1 MHERP
6 PETGLDRAVHIN
18 LARVPTLEF
27 QPRVP
32 TQLPT
37 PTIQQS
43 EPAVFPM
50 PQLAP
55 EGQLSTQQ
63 IGDIRTEAGDVI
75 PDVTIAYH
83 RWGEYEESYD
93 GSTNV
98 VLIEHAQ
105 TGDSNAADWWCDLVG
120 PGKAIDTDL
129 YCVICTN
136 VIGGC
141 NGSTG

>member
-32 TQLPT
+32 TQRPT
-37 PTIQQS
+37 PTLQQS
-43 EPAVFPM
+43 EQAVFPM

-55 EGQLSTQQ
+55 EGQLTTQQ
-63 IGDIRTEAGDVI
+63 IGDIRTEAGAVI
-75 PDVTIAYH
+75 PDVTIDYH
-83 RWGEYEESYD
+83 RCGEYDESCG

-98 VLIEHAQ
+98 VLIDRAL
-105 TGDSNAADWWCDLVG
+105 TGGSNAADRWCDLVG
-120 PGKAIDTDL
+120 PGKAI
-129 YCVICTN
+129 
-136 VIGGC
+136 
-141 NGSTG
+141 